1 MQQPIEHDR
10 QSNAAQIKPGSM
22 VVHNGHDDTVLG
34 SVERVVI
41 DPRSQQL
48 TEIHVRPGRA
58 DYLLKIPAEFL
69 DVQTPGRVRVRSDAR
84 LEELE
89 RLAIESGRT
98 PPTGSHIQEVGQTAP
113 APQPEEIIGNT
124 PIMPS
129 NYDGPSTG

>member
-1 MQQPIEHDR
+1 
-10 QSNAAQIKPGSM
+10 M
-22 VVHNGHDDTVLG
+22 VVHNGDDDTVLG
-34 SVERVVI
+34 SVERVVV
-41 DPRSQQL
+41 DPRTHTL

-58 DYLLKIPAEFL
+58 DYLLRVPAEFIE
-69 DVQTPGRVRVRSDAR
+69 VEAAGRVQLRSDAR

-98 PPTGSHIQEVGQTAP
+98 PPTGSHITEVGQTAP

-129 NYDGPSTG
+129 TWDGPSTG